1 MMFGSVAY
9 AQLHE
14 WSTHVGEPDVFGE
27 KKVIAAIEGDL
38 EEVLGIQ
45 CISSEPIELA
55 ILSPATQEELYELS
69 KPGGS
74 YPVDLL
80 VKVDS
85 GAVQKFDAQIEKW
98 NNKYKGVV
106 FTGRTPELVALI
118 RSIGKA
124 KHIINVGT
132 ERDGIHGGTA
142 AFGVIGS
149 ASAMN
154 TLIKN
159 CDLDHIKDTDTPDPK

>member
-1 MMFGSVAY
+1 LN
-9 AQLHE
+9 Q
-14 WSTHVGEPDVFGE
+14 WSTHVDEPDVFGE
-27 KKVIAAIEGDL
+27 TKVIAVIEDD
-38 EEVLGIQ
+38 
-45 CISSEPIELA
+45 SEQALVIKCSNSGPIKLA
-55 ILSPATQEELYELS
+55 ILSPVTQEELNRLFN
-69 KPGGS
+69 PGES

-85 GAVQKFDAQIEKW
+85 GAVQKFDAQIEQW
-98 NNKYKGVV
+98 NNKYLGSV

-124 KHIINVGT
+124 KHAINVGI
-132 ERDGIHGGTA
+132 ERDGIPGGTA

-159 CDLDHIKDTDTPDPK
+159 CKLDQIKDNDTPDPK